1 MTKTS
6 GVIIKELVE
15 KLNYYTKLYDEG
27 HPIVQDAEWDNL
39 YFNLCHLE
47 AETGIVLPNSP
58 TQKISYEVV
67 SELNK
72 VKHSHPMLSLAK
84 TRNLEELNSFAF
96 GEDRICMLK
105 MDGLTVSLHYVN
117 GVLVSA
123 ETRGNGVVGQDI
135 THNAR
140 VINNIPKYIPYPKAT
155 FNVNGLVE
163 NTLTIDGEIICDED
177 TFTKEFSD
185 EYANPRNFA
194 AGSIQLLDSKECAA
208 RGLSFIAWDVIEGLE
223 QLENLNERL
232 ITAAS
237 FGFTCVPYDLFSAG
251 QKITEEDLTVF
262 RKCADNLNYPID
274 GLVLKINNCAKYIK
288 AGSTE
293 HHPNAAMAFKFEPDV
308 YETWLENIEWTLGRT
323 GVLTPIAVF
332 HEVEMDGCGCTRA
345 SLHNI
350 SVMRETL
357 HRAYQGQSLCVFKAN
372 DIIPQVLSAGYPE
385 SSADIEGIRLDNI
398 PDVCPICGG
407 PTYIEKK
414 NDSEVL
420 KCGNPDCCGQLL
432 TKLDHY
438 CSKKGLDIRG
448 LSRATL
454 EKLID
459 WGWVNEI
466 ADLYKLESHKEEW
479 ILKPG
484 FGKVSVNNAL
494 TAIQMSRTPKLEKF
508 ICALGI
514 PLVGTSLSKELA
526 KHFKSYEELRDA
538 AKSHYDFTHLD
549 KVAYEKAS
557 ALWNFDWANADLI
570 AANILGYEQDETPTV
585 QDMIG
590 EKICI
595 TGTLQHFKN
604 RDELTKVIEAHGGKV
619 VSSVS
624 SQTTWLINNNISSTS
639 AKNKAAERL
648 GIPIITEEEFINHYA
663 LSASRS

>member
-1 MTKTS
+1 MKKLINELNDASYQYYNFGTS
-6 GVIIKELVE
+6 PLSDVE
-15 KLNYYTKLYDEG
+15 YDLKLNQLKQREK
-27 HPIVQDAEWDNL
+27 
-39 YFNLCHLE
+39 
-47 AETGIVLPNSP
+47 ETGIIYSNSP
-58 TQKISYEVV
+58 TQKVGYPV
-67 SELNK
+67 LNNLKK
-72 VKHSHPMLSLAK
+72 VKIINKPMLSLEK
-84 TRNLEELNSFAF
+84 VYSNKEIQDFA
-96 GEDRICMLK
+96 GKEKIIGMIKC
-105 MDGLTVSLHYVN
+105 DGLSVRLIYQN
-117 GVLVSA
+117 GQLISA
-123 ETRGNGVVGQDI
+123 NTRGTGFEGGDI
-135 THNAR
+135 TEHIKHFLN
-140 VINNIPKYIPYPKAT
+140 VPLKISFINQLI
-155 FNVNGLVE
+155 V
-163 NTLTIDGEIICDED
+163 DGEAIIKNKDFEEINQEQ
-177 TFTKEFSD
+177 KFS
-185 EYANPRNFA
+185 NSRNTA
-194 AGSIQLLDSKECAA
+194 AGSLNLLDMKEVSK
-208 RGLSFIAWDVIEGLE
+208 RKLSFIAWDCISGIE
-223 QLENLNERL
+223 ENSFSKRIDFLNSL
-232 ITAAS
+232 
-237 FGFTCVPYDLFSAG
+237 GF
-251 QKITEEDLTVF
+251 ETVF
-262 RKCADNLNYPID
+262 YSTTATNEEILNKAKELNIPCDGVVWKIDNISN
-274 GLVLKINNCAKYIK
+274 GEKRGK
-288 AGSTE
+288 TE
-293 HHPNAAMAFKFEPDV
+293 HHFLNAVAWKPAPDT
-308 YETWLENIEWTLGRT
+308 YESYLINIEWSLGRT
-323 GVLTPIAVF
+323 GVLTPIAIINEIEIEGVKINR
-332 HEVEMDGCGCTRA
+332 C
-345 SLHNI
+345 SLHNVSI
-350 SVMRETL
+350 MKELLGKAYSGQTIEVY
-357 HRAYQGQSLCVFKAN
+357 RANQV
-372 DIIPQVLSAGYPE
+372 IPQILSAGYPE
-385 SSADIEGIRLDNI
+385 SNADIEGIRLDNI

-570 AANILGYEQDETPTV
+570 AANILGYEQDETPTA

-663 LSASRS
+663 LSASLS

>member
-1 MTKTS
+1 MKKLINELNDASYQYYNFGTS
-6 GVIIKELVE
+6 PLSDVE
-15 KLNYYTKLYDEG
+15 YDLKLNQLKQREK
-27 HPIVQDAEWDNL
+27 
-39 YFNLCHLE
+39 
-47 AETGIVLPNSP
+47 ETGIIYSNSP
-58 TQKISYEVV
+58 TQKVGYPV
-67 SELNK
+67 LNNLKK
-72 VKHSHPMLSLAK
+72 VKIINKPMLSLEK
-84 TRNLEELNSFAF
+84 VYSNKEIQDFA
-96 GEDRICMLK
+96 GKEKIIGMIKC
-105 MDGLTVSLHYVN
+105 DGLSVRLIYQN
-117 GVLVSA
+117 GQLISA
-123 ETRGNGVVGQDI
+123 NTRGTGFEGGDI
-135 THNAR
+135 TEHIKHFLN
-140 VINNIPKYIPYPKAT
+140 VPLKISFINQLI
-155 FNVNGLVE
+155 V
-163 NTLTIDGEIICDED
+163 DGEAIIKNKDFEEINQEQ
-177 TFTKEFSD
+177 KFS
-185 EYANPRNFA
+185 NSRNTA
-194 AGSIQLLDSKECAA
+194 AGSLNLLDMKEVSK
-208 RGLSFIAWDVIEGLE
+208 RKLSFIAWDCISGIE
-223 QLENLNERL
+223 ENSFSKRIIFLNSLGFET
-232 ITAAS
+232 IFYSTTATNEEILNKAKELNIPCD
-237 FGFTCVPYDLFSAG
+237 GVVW
-251 QKITEEDLTVF
+251 KI
-262 RKCADNLNYPID
+262 DNISN
-274 GLVLKINNCAKYIK
+274 GEKRGK
-288 AGSTE
+288 TE
-293 HHPNAAMAFKFEPDV
+293 HHFLNAVAWKPAPDT
-308 YETWLENIEWTLGRT
+308 YESYLINIEWSLGRT
-323 GVLTPIAVF
+323 GVLTPIAIINEIEIEGVKINR
-332 HEVEMDGCGCTRA
+332 C

-350 SVMRETL
+350 SIMKELLGKAYSGQRVEVY
-357 HRAYQGQSLCVFKAN
+357 RANQV
-372 DIIPQVLSAGYPE
+372 IPQVLSAGYPE

-448 LSRATL
+448 LSKATL

-570 AANILGYEQDETPTV
+570 AANILGYEQGEMPTA

-663 LSASRS
+663 LSASLS

>member
-1 MTKTS
+1 MKKLINELNDASYQYYNFGTS
-6 GVIIKELVE
+6 SLSDAEYDL
-15 KLNYYTKLYDEG
+15 KLNQLKQREK
-27 HPIVQDAEWDNL
+27 
-39 YFNLCHLE
+39 
-47 AETGIVLPNSP
+47 ETGIIYSNSP
-58 TQKISYEVV
+58 TQKVGYPV
-67 SELNK
+67 LNNLKK
-72 VKHSHPMLSLAK
+72 VKIINKPMLSLEK
-84 TRNLEELNSFAF
+84 IYSNKEIQDFA
-96 GEDRICMLK
+96 GKEKIIGMIKC
-105 MDGLTVSLHYVN
+105 DGLSVRLIYQN
-117 GVLVSA
+117 GQLISA
-123 ETRGNGVVGQDI
+123 NTIGTGFEGGDI
-135 THNAR
+135 TEHIKHFLN
-140 VINNIPKYIPYPKAT
+140 VPLKISFINQLI
-155 FNVNGLVE
+155 V
-163 NTLTIDGEIICDED
+163 DGEAIIKNKDFEEINQ
-177 TFTKEFSD
+177 KQKFS
-185 EYANPRNFA
+185 NSRNAA
-194 AGSIQLLDSKECAA
+194 AGSLNLLDMKEVSK
-208 RGLSFIAWDVIEGLE
+208 RKLSFIAWDCINGIE
-223 QLENLNERL
+223 ENSFSKRIDFLNSLGFET
-232 ITAAS
+232 IFYSTTATNEEILNKAKELDIPCD
-237 FGFTCVPYDLFSAG
+237 GVVW
-251 QKITEEDLTVF
+251 KI
-262 RKCADNLNYPID
+262 DNISN
-274 GLVLKINNCAKYIK
+274 GEKRGK
-288 AGSTE
+288 TE
-293 HHPNAAMAFKFEPDV
+293 HHFLNAVAWKPAPDT
-308 YETWLENIEWTLGRT
+308 YESYLINIEWSLGRT
-323 GVLTPIAVF
+323 GVLTPIAIINEIEIEGVKINR
-332 HEVEMDGCGCTRA
+332 C

-350 SVMRETL
+350 SVMKELLGKAYSGQRVEVY
-357 HRAYQGQSLCVFKAN
+357 RANQV
-372 DIIPQVLSAGYPE
+372 IPQVLSAGYPE
-385 SSADIEGIRLDNI
+385 SSADIEGIRLDDIPNI
-398 PDVCPICGG
+398 CPICGG

-438 CSKKGLDIRG
+438 CSKKGLDIKG

-466 ADLYKLESHKEEW
+466 ADLYKLELHKEEW

-494 TAIQMSRTPKLEKF
+494 TAIQMSRIPKLEKF

-538 AKSHYDFTHLD
+538 AKNHYDFTHLD

-570 AANILGYEQDETPTV
+570 AANILGYEQDEAPAA

-595 TGTLQHFKN
+595 TGTLRSFRN

-624 SQTTWLINNNISSTS
+624 SQTTWLINNNISSIS

-663 LSASRS
+663 LSASLS

>member
-1 MTKTS
+1 MKKLINELNNASYQYYNFGTS
-6 GVIIKELVE
+6 PLS
-15 KLNYYTKLYDEG
+15 
-27 HPIVQDAEWDNL
+27 DAEYDL
-39 YFNLCHLE
+39 KFNQLKQQE
-47 AETGIVLPNSP
+47 KETGIIYSNSP
-58 TQKISYEVV
+58 TQKVGYSV
-67 SELNK
+67 LNNLKK
-72 VKHSHPMLSLAK
+72 VKIINKPMLSLEK
-84 TRNLEELNSFAF
+84 VYSNKEIQDFA
-96 GEDRICMLK
+96 GKEKIIGMIKC
-105 MDGLTVSLHYVN
+105 DGLSVRLIYQN
-117 GVLVSA
+117 GQLISA
-123 ETRGNGVVGQDI
+123 NTRGTGFEGGDI
-135 THNAR
+135 TEHIKHFLN
-140 VINNIPKYIPYPKAT
+140 VPLKISFINQLI
-155 FNVNGLVE
+155 V
-163 NTLTIDGEIICDED
+163 DGEAIIKNKDFEEINQEQ
-177 TFTKEFSD
+177 KFS
-185 EYANPRNFA
+185 NSRNAA
-194 AGSIQLLDSKECAA
+194 AGSLNLLDMKEVSK
-208 RGLSFIAWDVIEGLE
+208 RKLSFIAWDCISGIE
-223 QLENLNERL
+223 ENSFSKRIDFLNSL
-232 ITAAS
+232 
-237 FGFTCVPYDLFSAG
+237 GF
-251 QKITEEDLTVF
+251 ETVF
-262 RKCADNLNYPID
+262 YSTTATNEEILNKAKELNIPCDGVVWKIDNISN
-274 GLVLKINNCAKYIK
+274 GEKRGK
-288 AGSTE
+288 TE
-293 HHPNAAMAFKFEPDV
+293 HHFLNAVAWKPAPDT
-308 YETWLENIEWTLGRT
+308 YESYLINIEWSLGRT
-323 GVLTPIAVF
+323 GVLTPIAIINEIEIEGVKINR
-332 HEVEMDGCGCTRA
+332 C
-345 SLHNI
+345 SLHNVSI
-350 SVMRETL
+350 MKELLGKAYSGQTIEVY
-357 HRAYQGQSLCVFKAN
+357 RANQV
-372 DIIPQVLSAGYPE
+372 IPQVLSAGYPE

-494 TAIQMSRTPKLEKF
+494 TAIQMSRIPKLEKF

-570 AANILGYEQDETPTV
+570 AANILGYEQDEAPIA

-595 TGTLQHFKN
+595 TGILHHFRN
-604 RDELTKVIEAHGGKV
+604 RNELIQTIEAHGGKV
-619 VSSVS
+619 VGSVS

-639 AKNKAAERL
+639 VKNKTAERL

-663 LSASRS
+663 LSVSLS

>member
-1 MTKTS
+1 MKKLINELNDASYQYYNFGTS
-6 GVIIKELVE
+6 SLSDAEYDL
-15 KLNYYTKLYDEG
+15 KLNQLKQREK
-27 HPIVQDAEWDNL
+27 
-39 YFNLCHLE
+39 
-47 AETGIVLPNSP
+47 ETGIIYSNSP
-58 TQKISYEVV
+58 TQKVGYPV
-67 SELNK
+67 LNNLKK
-72 VKHSHPMLSLAK
+72 VKIINKPMLSLEK
-84 TRNLEELNSFAF
+84 IYSNKEIQDFA
-96 GEDRICMLK
+96 GKEKIIGMIKC
-105 MDGLTVSLHYVN
+105 DGLSVRLIYQN
-117 GVLVSA
+117 GQLISA
-123 ETRGNGVVGQDI
+123 NTRGTGFEGGDI
-135 THNAR
+135 TEHIKHFLN
-140 VINNIPKYIPYPKAT
+140 VPLKISFINQLI
-155 FNVNGLVE
+155 V
-163 NTLTIDGEIICDED
+163 DGEAIIKNKDFEEINQ
-177 TFTKEFSD
+177 KQKFS
-185 EYANPRNFA
+185 NSRNAA
-194 AGSIQLLDSKECAA
+194 AGSLNLLDMKEVSK
-208 RGLSFIAWDVIEGLE
+208 RKLSFIAWDCINGIE
-223 QLENLNERL
+223 ENSFSKRIDFLNSLGFET
-232 ITAAS
+232 IFYSTTATNEEILNKAKELDIPCD
-237 FGFTCVPYDLFSAG
+237 GVVW
-251 QKITEEDLTVF
+251 KI
-262 RKCADNLNYPID
+262 DNISN
-274 GLVLKINNCAKYIK
+274 GEKRGK
-288 AGSTE
+288 TE
-293 HHPNAAMAFKFEPDV
+293 HHFLNAVAWKPAPDT
-308 YETWLENIEWTLGRT
+308 YESYLINIEWSLGRT
-323 GVLTPIAVF
+323 GVLTPIAIINEIEIEGVKINR
-332 HEVEMDGCGCTRA
+332 C

-350 SVMRETL
+350 SVMKELLGKAYSGQRVEVY
-357 HRAYQGQSLCVFKAN
+357 RANQV
-372 DIIPQVLSAGYPE
+372 IPQVLSAGYPE
-385 SSADIEGIRLDNI
+385 SSADIEGIRLDDIPNI
-398 PDVCPICGG
+398 CPICGG

-438 CSKKGLDIRG
+438 CSKKGLDIKG

-466 ADLYKLESHKEEW
+466 ADLYKLELHKEEW

-494 TAIQMSRTPKLEKF
+494 TAIQMSRIPKLEKF

-538 AKSHYDFTHLD
+538 AKNHYDFTHLD

-570 AANILGYEQDETPTV
+570 AANILGYEQDEAPAA

-595 TGTLQHFKN
+595 TGTLRSFRN

-624 SQTTWLINNNISSTS
+624 SQTTWLINNNISSIS

-663 LSASRS
+663 LSASLS

>member
-1 MTKTS
+1 MKKLINELNDASYQYYNFGTS
-6 GVIIKELVE
+6 PLSDVE
-15 KLNYYTKLYDEG
+15 YDLKLNQLKQREK
-27 HPIVQDAEWDNL
+27 
-39 YFNLCHLE
+39 
-47 AETGIVLPNSP
+47 ETGIIYSNSP
-58 TQKISYEVV
+58 TQKVGYPV
-67 SELNK
+67 LNNLK
-72 VKHSHPMLSLAK
+72 KIKIINKPMLSLEK
-84 TRNLEELNSFAF
+84 VYSNKEIQDFA
-96 GEDRICMLK
+96 GKEKIIGMIKC
-105 MDGLTVSLHYVN
+105 DGLSVRLIYQN
-117 GVLVSA
+117 GQLISA
-123 ETRGNGVVGQDI
+123 NTRGTGFEGGDI
-135 THNAR
+135 TEHIKHFLN
-140 VINNIPKYIPYPKAT
+140 VPLKISFINQLI
-155 FNVNGLVE
+155 V
-163 NTLTIDGEIICDED
+163 DGEAIIKNKDFEEINQEQ
-177 TFTKEFSD
+177 KFS
-185 EYANPRNFA
+185 NSRNTA
-194 AGSIQLLDSKECAA
+194 AGSLNLLDMKEVSK
-208 RGLSFIAWDVIEGLE
+208 RKLSFIAWDCISGIE
-223 QLENLNERL
+223 ENSFSKRIDFLNSL
-232 ITAAS
+232 
-237 FGFTCVPYDLFSAG
+237 GF
-251 QKITEEDLTVF
+251 ETVF
-262 RKCADNLNYPID
+262 YSTTATNEEILNKAKELNIPCDGVVWKIDNISN
-274 GLVLKINNCAKYIK
+274 GEKRGK
-288 AGSTE
+288 TE
-293 HHPNAAMAFKFEPDV
+293 HHFLNAVAWKPAPDT
-308 YETWLENIEWTLGRT
+308 YESYLINIEWSLGRT
-323 GVLTPIAVF
+323 GVLTPIAIINEIEIEGVKINR
-332 HEVEMDGCGCTRA
+332 C

-350 SVMRETL
+350 SVMKELLGKAYSGQRVEVY
-357 HRAYQGQSLCVFKAN
+357 RANQV
-372 DIIPQVLSAGYPE
+372 IPQVLSAGCPE
-385 SSADIEGIRLDNI
+385 SNADIEGIRLDNI

-570 AANILGYEQDETPTV
+570 AANILGYEQDETPTA

-604 RDELTKVIEAHGGKV
+604 RDELTKIIEAHGGKV

-663 LSASRS
+663 LSASLS

>member
-1 MTKTS
+1 MKKLINELNDASYQYYNFGTS
-6 GVIIKELVE
+6 PLSDVE
-15 KLNYYTKLYDEG
+15 YDLKLNQLKQREK
-27 HPIVQDAEWDNL
+27 
-39 YFNLCHLE
+39 
-47 AETGIVLPNSP
+47 ETGIIYSNSP
-58 TQKISYEVV
+58 TQKVGYPV
-67 SELNK
+67 LNNLKK
-72 VKHSHPMLSLAK
+72 VKIINKPMLSLEK
-84 TRNLEELNSFAF
+84 VYSNKEIQDFA
-96 GEDRICMLK
+96 GKEKIIGMIKC
-105 MDGLTVSLHYVN
+105 DGLSVRLIYQN
-117 GVLVSA
+117 GQLISA
-123 ETRGNGVVGQDI
+123 NTRGTGFEGGDI
-135 THNAR
+135 TEHIKHFLN
-140 VINNIPKYIPYPKAT
+140 VPLKISFINQLI
-155 FNVNGLVE
+155 V
-163 NTLTIDGEIICDED
+163 DGEAIIKNKDFEEINQEQ
-177 TFTKEFSD
+177 KFS
-185 EYANPRNFA
+185 NSRNTA
-194 AGSIQLLDSKECAA
+194 AGSLNLLDMKEVSK
-208 RGLSFIAWDVIEGLE
+208 RKLSFIAWDCISGIE
-223 QLENLNERL
+223 ENSFSKRIDFLNSL
-232 ITAAS
+232 
-237 FGFTCVPYDLFSAG
+237 GF
-251 QKITEEDLTVF
+251 ETVF
-262 RKCADNLNYPID
+262 YSTTATNEEILNKAKELNIPCDGVVWKIDNISN
-274 GLVLKINNCAKYIK
+274 GEKRGK
-288 AGSTE
+288 TE
-293 HHPNAAMAFKFEPDV
+293 HHFLNAVAWKPAPDT
-308 YETWLENIEWTLGRT
+308 YESYLINIEWSLGRT
-323 GVLTPIAVF
+323 GVLTPIAIINEIEIEGVKINR
-332 HEVEMDGCGCTRA
+332 C

-350 SVMRETL
+350 SVMKELLGKAYSGQRVEVY
-357 HRAYQGQSLCVFKAN
+357 RANQV
-372 DIIPQVLSAGYPE
+372 IPQVLSAGYPE
-385 SSADIEGIRLDNI
+385 SNADIEGIRLDNI

-466 ADLYKLESHKEEW
+466 ADLYKLEAHKEEW

-538 AKSHYDFTHLD
+538 AKNHYDFTHLD

-570 AANILGYEQDETPTV
+570 AANILGYEQDETPTA

-663 LSASRS
+663 LLASLS

>member
-1 MTKTS
+1 MKKLINELNNASYQYYNFGTS
-6 GVIIKELVE
+6 PLSDVE
-15 KLNYYTKLYDEG
+15 YDLKLNQLKQREK
-27 HPIVQDAEWDNL
+27 
-39 YFNLCHLE
+39 
-47 AETGIVLPNSP
+47 ETGIIYSNSP
-58 TQKISYEVV
+58 TQKVGYPV
-67 SELNK
+67 LNNLKK
-72 VKHSHPMLSLAK
+72 VKIINKPMLSLEK
-84 TRNLEELNSFAF
+84 VYSNKEIQDFA
-96 GEDRICMLK
+96 GKEKIIGMIKC
-105 MDGLTVSLHYVN
+105 DGLSVRLIYQN
-117 GVLVSA
+117 GQLISA
-123 ETRGNGVVGQDI
+123 NTRGTGFEGGDI
-135 THNAR
+135 TEHIKHFLN
-140 VINNIPKYIPYPKAT
+140 VPLKISFINQLI
-155 FNVNGLVE
+155 V
-163 NTLTIDGEIICDED
+163 DGEAIIKNKDFEEINQEQ
-177 TFTKEFSD
+177 KFS
-185 EYANPRNFA
+185 NSRNAA
-194 AGSIQLLDSKECAA
+194 AGSLNLLDMKEVSK
-208 RGLSFIAWDVIEGLE
+208 RKLSFIAWDCISGIE
-223 QLENLNERL
+223 ENSFSKRIDFLNSL
-232 ITAAS
+232 
-237 FGFTCVPYDLFSAG
+237 GF
-251 QKITEEDLTVF
+251 ETVF
-262 RKCADNLNYPID
+262 YSTTATNEEILNKAKELNIPCDGVVWKIDNISN
-274 GLVLKINNCAKYIK
+274 GEKRGK
-288 AGSTE
+288 TE
-293 HHPNAAMAFKFEPDV
+293 HHFLNAVAWKPAPDT
-308 YETWLENIEWTLGRT
+308 YESYLINIEWSLGRT
-323 GVLTPIAVF
+323 GVLTPIAIINEIEIEGVKINR
-332 HEVEMDGCGCTRA
+332 C
-345 SLHNI
+345 SLHNVSI
-350 SVMRETL
+350 MKELLGKAYSGQTIEVY
-357 HRAYQGQSLCVFKAN
+357 RANQV
-372 DIIPQVLSAGYPE
+372 IPQVLSAGYPE

-557 ALWNFDWANADLI
+557 ALWNFDWANADPI
-570 AANILGYEQDETPTV
+570 AANILGYEQDETPTA

-663 LSASRS
+663 LSASLS

>member
-1 MTKTS
+1 MKKLINELNNASYQYYNFGTS
-6 GVIIKELVE
+6 PLSDVE
-15 KLNYYTKLYDEG
+15 YDLKLNQLKQREK
-27 HPIVQDAEWDNL
+27 
-39 YFNLCHLE
+39 
-47 AETGIVLPNSP
+47 ETGIIYSNSP
-58 TQKISYEVV
+58 TQKVGYPV
-67 SELNK
+67 LNNLKK
-72 VKHSHPMLSLAK
+72 VKIINKPMLSLEK
-84 TRNLEELNSFAF
+84 VYSNKEIQDFA
-96 GEDRICMLK
+96 GKEKIIGMIKC
-105 MDGLTVSLHYVN
+105 DGLSVRLIYQN
-117 GVLVSA
+117 GQLISA
-123 ETRGNGVVGQDI
+123 NTRGTGFEGGDI
-135 THNAR
+135 TEHIKHFLN
-140 VINNIPKYIPYPKAT
+140 VPLKISFINQLI
-155 FNVNGLVE
+155 V
-163 NTLTIDGEIICDED
+163 DGEAIIKNKDFEEINQEQ
-177 TFTKEFSD
+177 KFS
-185 EYANPRNFA
+185 NSRNAA
-194 AGSIQLLDSKECAA
+194 AGSLNLLDMKEVSK
-208 RGLSFIAWDVIEGLE
+208 RKLSFIAWDCISGIE
-223 QLENLNERL
+223 ENSFSKRIDFLNSL
-232 ITAAS
+232 
-237 FGFTCVPYDLFSAG
+237 GF
-251 QKITEEDLTVF
+251 ETVF
-262 RKCADNLNYPID
+262 YSTTATNEEILNKAKELNIPCDGVVWKIDNISN
-274 GLVLKINNCAKYIK
+274 GEKRGK
-288 AGSTE
+288 TE
-293 HHPNAAMAFKFEPDV
+293 HHFLNAVAWKPAPDT
-308 YETWLENIEWTLGRT
+308 YESYLINIEWSLGRT
-323 GVLTPIAVF
+323 GILTPIAIINEIEIEGVKINR
-332 HEVEMDGCGCTRA
+332 C
-345 SLHNI
+345 SLHNVSI
-350 SVMRETL
+350 MKELLGKAYSGQRVEVY
-357 HRAYQGQSLCVFKAN
+357 RANQV
-372 DIIPQVLSAGYPE
+372 IPQVLSAGYPE

-398 PDVCPICGG
+398 PAVCPICGG

-466 ADLYKLESHKEEW
+466 ADLYKLEPHKEEW

-570 AANILGYEQDETPTV
+570 AANILGYEQDETPTA

-604 RDELTKVIEAHGGKV
+604 RDELTKIIEAHGGKV

-663 LSASRS
+663 LSVSLS

>member
-1 MTKTS
+1 MKKLINELNDASYQYYNFGTS
-6 GVIIKELVE
+6 PLSDVE
-15 KLNYYTKLYDEG
+15 YDLKLNQLKQREK
-27 HPIVQDAEWDNL
+27 
-39 YFNLCHLE
+39 
-47 AETGIVLPNSP
+47 ETGIIYSNSP
-58 TQKISYEVV
+58 TQKVGYPV
-67 SELNK
+67 LNNLKK
-72 VKHSHPMLSLAK
+72 VKIINKPMLSLEK
-84 TRNLEELNSFAF
+84 VYSNKEIQDFA
-96 GEDRICMLK
+96 GKEKIIGMIKC
-105 MDGLTVSLHYVN
+105 DGLSVRLIYQN
-117 GVLVSA
+117 GQLISA
-123 ETRGNGVVGQDI
+123 NTRGTGFEGGDI
-135 THNAR
+135 TEHIKHFLN
-140 VINNIPKYIPYPKAT
+140 VPLKISFINQLI
-155 FNVNGLVE
+155 V
-163 NTLTIDGEIICDED
+163 DGEAIIKNKDFEEINQEQ
-177 TFTKEFSD
+177 KFS
-185 EYANPRNFA
+185 NSRNTA
-194 AGSIQLLDSKECAA
+194 AGSLNLLDMKEVSK
-208 RGLSFIAWDVIEGLE
+208 RKLSFIAWDCISGIE
-223 QLENLNERL
+223 ENSFSKRINFLNSL
-232 ITAAS
+232 
-237 FGFTCVPYDLFSAG
+237 GF
-251 QKITEEDLTVF
+251 ETVF
-262 RKCADNLNYPID
+262 YSTTATNEEILNKAKELNIPCDGVVWKIDNISN
-274 GLVLKINNCAKYIK
+274 GEKRGK
-288 AGSTE
+288 TE
-293 HHPNAAMAFKFEPDV
+293 HHFLNAVAWKPAPDT
-308 YETWLENIEWTLGRT
+308 YESYLINIEWSLGRT
-323 GVLTPIAVF
+323 GVLTPIAIINEIEIEGVKINR
-332 HEVEMDGCGCTRA
+332 C

-350 SVMRETL
+350 SVMKELLGKAYSGQRVEVY
-357 HRAYQGQSLCVFKAN
+357 RANQV
-372 DIIPQVLSAGYPE
+372 IPQVLSAGYPE

-570 AANILGYEQDETPTV
+570 AANILGYKQDETPTA

-604 RDELTKVIEAHGGKV
+604 RDELTKIIEAHGGKV

-663 LSASRS
+663 LSASLS